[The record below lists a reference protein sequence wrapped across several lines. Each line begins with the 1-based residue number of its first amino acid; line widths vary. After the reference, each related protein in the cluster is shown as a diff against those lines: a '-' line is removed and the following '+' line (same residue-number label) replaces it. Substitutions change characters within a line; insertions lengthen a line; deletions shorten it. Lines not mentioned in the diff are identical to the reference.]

1 MYEHAGELSVLASG
15 IRAGL
20 TPHLALETMRRSP
33 GTLGQ
38 FASAYW
44 AEHLRGA
51 SYEDALVTAGAVQE
65 ALRPLAIVLALS
77 ATEGV
82 RVADHV
88 DRIAADAQLSW
99 HRAQLRAA
107 RRLPVQMLFPLIT
120 LVLPSFMLLTITP
133 VMFGAIESI
142 RGAL

>member
-1 MYEHAGELSVLASG
+1 MHERAGEFSVFANG

-33 GTLGQ
+33 GALGQ
-38 FASAYW
+38 FA
-44 AEHLRGA
+44 
-51 SYEDALVTAGAVQE
+51 
-65 ALRPLAIVLALS
+65 
-77 ATEGV
+77 
-82 RVADHV
+82 DHI
-88 DRIAADAQLSW
+88 DRLAADAQLTW
-99 HRAQLRAA
+99 HRTQLRAA
-107 RRLPVQMLFPLIT
+107 RRLPVHMLVPLIT